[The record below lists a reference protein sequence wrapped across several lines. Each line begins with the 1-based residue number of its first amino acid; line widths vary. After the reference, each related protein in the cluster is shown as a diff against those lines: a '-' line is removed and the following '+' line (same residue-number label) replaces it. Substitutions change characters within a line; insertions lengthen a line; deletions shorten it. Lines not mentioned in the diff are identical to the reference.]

1 MIRILIFL
9 ILPFISVS
17 LSAQVFQDHING
29 KTLIIDS
36 LNGVTNLGFKVELF
50 KKRTSVTV
58 EILYQDL
65 TTETKEIYDKGGAT
79 FSINAANI
87 KEVRVVHKRK
97 FIFKF
102 KNKIDYP
109 KDTIPKR
116 TIKRS
121 NRTRVTSTGGSGTST
136 EVVAT

>member
-17 LSAQVFQDHING
+17 LSAQEFQDHING
-29 KTLIIDS
+29 KTLIIDN
-36 LNGVTNLGFKVELF
+36 LNGVSNLDFKVELF

-65 TTETKEIYDKGGAT
+65 NTETKEIFYGAGGAT

-102 KNKIDYP
+102 KNKIAHP
-109 KDTIPKR
+109 ENSTKMK
-116 TIKRS
+116 S
-121 NRTRVTSTGGSGTST
+121 NRTKVTSTGGSGTST

>member
-17 LSAQVFQDHING
+17 LSAQKFQDHING
-29 KTLIIDS
+29 KTLIIDNLDS
-36 LNGVTNLGFKVELF
+36 VGYLNFKVELF

-65 TTETKEIYDKGGAT
+65 NTETKEIFYGAGGAT

-102 KNKIDYP
+102 KNKIAHP
-109 KDTIPKR
+109 ES
-116 TIKRS
+116 TIKS
-121 NRTRVTSTGGSGTST
+121 GNRTKVTSTGGSGTST